1 MIIRPLQHADRTAIV
16 DLYNHYVTH
25 SPCTFDLEPFTV
37 ASRAAWFNQFDGQRY
52 QCLVA
57 EIEGAIIGYANSAQF
72 RTKAAYA
79 SSVETSVYVRADT
92 VHKRVGQALYG
103 ALFEALKPH
112 DVHRAYAGITQPN
125 PASERLHERFGFTPC
140 GRFEQVGFKFEQYW
154 DVAWFQRDCS

>member
-1 MIIRPLQHADRTAIV
+1 MIIRPLQHGDRAAIV

-37 ASRAAWFNQFDGQRY
+37 AGRAAWFDQFDGQRY

-57 EIEGAIIGYANSAQF
+57 EVDDEIIGYANSARF

-92 VHKRVGQALYG
+92 GFDSTA
-103 ALFEALKPH
+103 AAAT
-112 DVHRAYAGITQPN
+112 DVFLDSVLQNDILPK
-125 PASERLHERFGFTPC
+125 E
-140 GRFEQVGFKFEQYW
+140 
-154 DVAWFQRDCS
+154 VAETFSLVSGVACKCS